1 VTGMN
6 EFGERERERDVM
18 KEYRVGSRVVSTHPV
33 VPRVFF
39 LGRCYTGDTTRVV
52 FGEVESNAS

>member
-1 VTGMN
+1 MN